1 VTIDESLEQH
11 TSCAERRV
19 LHNVRVTT
27 PTPEVVALMVRLADA
42 LGQAARPSSLEAELR
57 AAVAGIRSL
66 FSAAACSCAL
76 VDAGGEGLR
85 FVAADGAGAGE
96 IVGVVLPAGTGIA
109 GWAVMSGQPIVVA
122 DVGADSRFAR
132 DVAESTRYVP
142 ETILAAPLVDESGDV
157 LGVLEVL
164 DPTSRG
170 EHTGHDLDVLGV
182 AASLVASIVRLAGVY
197 DSLGG
202 VLVGA
207 LAGAETPHEFSAALA
222 HVRASDADDA
232 VDLAALARSF
242 HDLAGGGPDG
252 VRLAERVLSEVARF
266 ARTRR

>member
-1 VTIDESLEQH
+1 
-11 TSCAERRV
+11 
-19 LHNVRVTT
+19 
-27 PTPEVVALMVRLADA
+27 
-42 LGQAARPSSLEAELR
+42 
-57 AAVAGIRSL
+57 
-66 FSAAACSCAL
+66 
-76 VDAGGEGLR
+76 
-85 FVAADGAGAGE
+85 
-96 IVGVVLPAGTGIA
+96 
-109 GWAVMSGQPIVVA
+109 MSGQPIVVA

-142 ETILAAPLVDESGDV
+142 QTILAAPLVDATGDV

-170 EHTGHDLDVLGV
+170 EHSGHDLDVLGV

-207 LAGAETPHEFSAALA
+207 LAGAQTADDYSAALA
-222 HVRASDADDA
+222 QLRAGGEDDG

-242 HDLAGGGPDG
+242 HDLAAGGPDG

>member
-1 VTIDESLEQH
+1 
-11 TSCAERRV
+11 
-19 LHNVRVTT
+19 
-27 PTPEVVALMVRLADA
+27 MVRLADA
-42 LGQAARPSSLEAELR
+42 LGEAARPSSRDAELR

-76 VDAGGEGLR
+76 VEPGGEGLR
-85 FVAADGAGAGE
+85 FVAADGAGADE

-142 ETILAAPLVDESGDV
+142 ETILAAPLVDETGEV

-170 EHTGHDLDVLGV
+170 EHSGHDLDVLGV
-182 AASLVASIVRLAGVY
+182 VASLVASIARLSGVY

-207 LAGAETPHEFSAALA
+207 LAGARTPDDVAPALA
-222 HVRASDADDA
+222 QLKTSGEDDD
-232 VDLAALARSF
+232 VDLTVLARTF
-242 HDLAGGGPDG
+242 HELAGSGPDG
-252 VRLAERVLSEVARF
+252 VRLAERVLGEVARF